1 MPAPNALN
9 DFIRVG
15 ELLRSGQ
22 DTAFDLW
29 EAESYTGGRP
39 VTDQSKAGVWRLTIY
54 RTGSPITLT
63 DVLPRLQHM
72 GVEVV
77 DEHPYEF
84 TGPSLAKPFWIYD
97 FGLARSREAPG
108 PSHPEQVKGLVE
120 DALMAL
126 WQGKVEDDGFNAL
139 VLHAHLSWQQ
149 VSVLRAYAK
158 YLRQAGIAFS
168 QRYIERVLDQNVA
181 IARLLVRLYESR
193 FDPARQPGEAER
205 SEAIAEEIRGQ
216 LDEVAVLDHDRILRS
231 YLGLILAT
239 LRTSF
244 FQTGHDPGQLAAP
257 GEPPYLVFKLDAR
270 QVPELPAPRPRFEL
284 FVYSPRLEA
293 VHLRF
298 ASVARG
304 GLRWSDRR
312 EDFRTEILG
321 LAKAQEVKNSVIV
334 PSGAKGGFVCKRL
347 PDP

>member
-1 MPAPNALN
+1 
-9 DFIRVG
+9 
-15 ELLRSGQ
+15 
-22 DTAFDLW
+22 
-29 EAESYTGGRP
+29 
-39 VTDQSKAGVWRLTIY
+39 
-54 RTGSPITLT
+54 
-63 DVLPRLQHM
+63 
-72 GVEVV
+72 
-77 DEHPYEF
+77 
-84 TGPSLAKPFWIYD
+84 
-97 FGLARSREAPG
+97 
-108 PSHPEQVKGLVE
+108 
-120 DALMAL
+120 MAL

-158 YLRQAGIAFS
+158 YLRQAGTTFS
-168 QRYIERVLDQNVA
+168 QRYIERVLDQKRGHRQA
-181 IARLLVRLYESR
+181 AGPPVRVEVRSR
-193 FDPARQPGEAER
+193 APAGEAER

-216 LDEVAVLDHDRILRS
+216 LDEVAILDHDRILRS

-244 FQTGHDPGQLAAP
+244 FQTGHGPGQLAP
-257 GEPPYLVFKLDAR
+257 GRAALSGVQAGRR

-312 EDFRTEILG
+312 EDFRTEVLG
-321 LAKAQEVKNSVIV
+321 W
-334 PSGAKGGFVCKRL
+334 PRRRR
-347 PDP
+347 